1 MFSLLAGF
9 SFLEI
14 IPIPGNNFTTVP
26 ILLQIMKHWLPR
38 MVTANVFFLIFRFG
52 KFFVT
57 SFVITFKFAIRSY
70 KNDLFLFFPWLFLRL
85 TNFDRRSNLT
95 SSRLLFFSCLLL
107 IILYLVG
114 LVKIRLVI
122 FCFFLFGIAML
133 SFFTSFYLFELL
145 PGVNY
150 LVATSPSFF

>member
-1 MFSLLAGF
+1 M
-9 SFLEI
+9 EI